1 VYYRSD
7 VVGSLLRPAYL
18 IEARQQYE
26 AGQLSAAEF
35 KRLEDRAVDEA
46 IQLQEEVGLEVVTD
60 GEQRR
65 YAFFGHLVEAIE
77 GFDKFG
83 GWAIPF
89 RDEEGRENL
98 VRRPIVV
105 EKLRWKR
112 NMCAEE
118 FTYLRART
126 NRVGKVTLVST
137 MQAAVYWDKNK
148 STSAYPTIDSYLAD
162 IVDITRR
169 EIEELIRLGCT
180 YIQIDAPQYAAL
192 LDPKIREGYRIRGI
206 DPDRI
211 VDQTSNSTMLYSTDS
226 TSRESSSAFISAAAT
241 TRACSMRPVATI
253 RSPRR
258 SSAKPSF
265 TASSWNTMTN
275 DRGRSNPCASC
286 QKIASSY
293 SASSPRRR
301 CASNHR
307 KS

>member
-46 IQLQEEVGLEVVTD
+46 IQLQEKVGLEVVTD

-65 YAFFGHLVEAIE
+65 YAFFGHLVEARE

-118 FTYLRART
+118 FTYPRART

-148 STSAYPTIDSYLAD
+148 STSAYPTIDSFLAD
-162 IVDITRR
+162 IVDITPARDR
-169 EIEELIRLGCT
+169 GT
-180 YIQIDAPQYAAL
+180 DSPQL
-192 LDPKIREGYRIRGI
+192 HLH
-206 DPDRI
+206 PDRRTA
-211 VDQTSNSTMLYSTDS
+211 VCCL
-226 TSRESSSAFISAAAT
+226 A
-241 TRACSMRPVATI
+241 
-253 RSPRR
+253 RSEDPRR
-258 SSAKPSF
+258 LPHP
-265 TASSWNTMTN
+265 W
-275 DRGRSNPCASC
+275 DRP
-286 QKIASSY
+286 
-293 SASSPRRR
+293 
-301 CASNHR
+301 
-307 KS
+307 

>member
-1 VYYRSD
+1 MYYRSD

-18 IEARQQYE
+18 IEARRQYE

-35 KRLEDRAVDEA
+35 KRLEDHAVDEA

-112 NMCAEE
+112 NMSAEE

-126 NRVGKVTLVST
+126 N
-137 MQAAVYWDKNK
+137 
-148 STSAYPTIDSYLAD
+148 
-162 IVDITRR
+162 
-169 EIEELIRLGCT
+169 
-180 YIQIDAPQYAAL
+180 
-192 LDPKIREGYRIRGI
+192 
-206 DPDRI
+206 
-211 VDQTSNSTMLYSTDS
+211 
-226 TSRESSSAFISAAAT
+226 
-241 TRACSMRPVATI
+241 
-253 RSPRR
+253 
-258 SSAKPSF
+258 
-265 TASSWNTMTN
+265 
-275 DRGRSNPCASC
+275 
-286 QKIASSY
+286 
-293 SASSPRRR
+293 
-301 CASNHR
+301 
-307 KS
+307 